1 MNHYK
6 SWSGLNNQLAECLC
20 DSLRNR
26 VTYFLTRY
34 HEVHNS
40 YGRAAIRLDGKEL
53 AVFSWIDMY
62 KQDSDL
68 NERWEETGIW
78 DSDALELKNKWEK
91 GGILSDWDF
100 LQAARDNQIEVI
112 YFQHDDGPGTGFSI
126 GDEEFEIAEQAHP
139 REGEKIFTK
148 NINSCFGNKDF
159 TDYVKD
165 ENTLMIVGLQTNFCI
180 DATVKS
186 AFERGYKV
194 IVPQGANSTFDNDY
208 MSGEET
214 YKYYNDMM

>member
-6 SWSGLNNQLAECLC
+6 SWSGLNKQLAECLC

-26 VTYFLTRY
+26 ITYFLTRY

-91 GGILSDWDF
+91 EGILSDWDF
-100 LQAARDNQIEVI
+100 LQAATDFLQMPIGEAIISDNCLIRIFAILDRRVGKRTIKQIQDSEKYKI
-112 YFQHDDGPGTGFSI
+112 YPEWVQQFYKLR
-126 GDEEFEIAEQAHP
+126 FE
-139 REGEKIFTK
+139 
-148 NINSCFGNKDF
+148 S
-159 TDYVKD
+159 
-165 ENTLMIVGLQTNFCI
+165 
-180 DATVKS
+180 
-186 AFERGYKV
+186 
-194 IVPQGANSTFDNDY
+194 
-208 MSGEET
+208 
-214 YKYYNDMM
+214 

>member
-34 HEVHNS
+34 REVHNS

-91 GGILSDWDF
+91 EGILSDWDF
-100 LQAARDNQIEVI
+100 LQAATDFLQMPIGEALISDNCLIRIFAILDRRAGKRTIKQIQDSEKYKTYPEWVQQF
-112 YFQHDDGPGTGFSI
+112 YKLR
-126 GDEEFEIAEQAHP
+126 FE
-139 REGEKIFTK
+139 
-148 NINSCFGNKDF
+148 S
-159 TDYVKD
+159 
-165 ENTLMIVGLQTNFCI
+165 
-180 DATVKS
+180 
-186 AFERGYKV
+186 
-194 IVPQGANSTFDNDY
+194 
-208 MSGEET
+208 
-214 YKYYNDMM
+214 

>member
-6 SWSGLNNQLAECLC
+6 SWSGLNKQLAECLC
-20 DSLRNR
+20 YSLRNR

-91 GGILSDWDF
+91 EGILSDWDF
-100 LQAARDNQIEVI
+100 LQAATDFLQMPIGEALISDNCLIRIFAILDRRVGKRTIKQI
-112 YFQHDDGPGTGFSI
+112 QD
-126 GDEEFEIAEQAHP
+126 
-139 REGEKIFTK
+139 GEKYKTYPEWVQQFYK
-148 NINSCFGNKDF
+148 
-159 TDYVKD
+159 
-165 ENTLMIVGLQTNFCI
+165 LR
-180 DATVKS
+180 
-186 AFERGYKV
+186 FE
-194 IVPQGANSTFDNDY
+194 S
-208 MSGEET
+208 
-214 YKYYNDMM
+214 

>member
-6 SWSGLNNQLAECLC
+6 SWSGLNKQLAECLC

-91 GGILSDWDF
+91 EGILSDWDF
-100 LQAARDNQIEVI
+100 LQAATDFLQMPIGEALISDNCLI
-112 YFQHDDGPGTGFSI
+112 
-126 GDEEFEIAEQAHP
+126 
-139 REGEKIFTK
+139 RIFAILDRRAGK
-148 NINSCFGNKDF
+148 
-159 TDYVKD
+159 
-165 ENTLMIVGLQTNFCI
+165 
-180 DATVKS
+180 
-186 AFERGYKV
+186 R
-194 IVPQGANSTFDNDY
+194 
-208 MSGEET
+208 T
-214 YKYYNDMM
+214 Y